1 MKLSANAREQA
12 DMLEEV
18 IHEILE
24 PSRRSFLRKGM
35 LAAAA
40 IAALPTIGALTTSC
54 SDDSGTNPTV
64 DPNQQDITILT
75 NSYLIEKLAVNTYN
89 VAAGT
94 GLLSGAFLEVAG
106 SFINDHTGHA
116 GTFRDVIVGELKGAA
131 PTDPMVSE
139 NFVTGMMRNGK
150 REFMI
155 QPVFGNL
162 TSAEGI
168 VKYALAL
175 ELTAAKEYFESATS
189 ATANIRLTNKKA
201 LEAVQDIG
209 PVEAEH
215 AAVFRAALKLLL
227 NTATDADA
235 GANIGR
241 SVSPHSTLSAE
252 MPRP

>member
-1 MKLSANAREQA
+1 MKLSRNAHEQA

-18 IHEILE
+18 LHEILE
-24 PSRRSFLRKGM
+24 PSRRNFLRKGM

-40 IAALPTIGALTTSC
+40 VAALPTIGGLATSC
-54 SDDSGTNPTV
+54 SSDSTVAPGT
-64 DPNQQDITILT
+64 DPNAQDITILT
-75 NSYLIEKLAVNTYN
+75 NSYLIEKLAINTYN

-94 GLLSGAFLEVAG
+94 GLLTGAFLEVAS
-106 SFINDHTGHA
+106 SFIGDHTGHA
-116 GTFRDVIVGELKGAA
+116 ATFRDVIMSELKGSA
-131 PTDPMVSE
+131 PADPLASE

-150 REFMI
+150 TEFKI
-155 QPVFGNL
+155 TPSFGNL
-162 TSAEGI
+162 SSAEGI

-189 ATANIRLTNKKA
+189 ANASIRLTNKRA
-201 LEAVQDIG
+201 LEAVADIG

-227 NTATDADA
+227 STDTDRDA
-235 GANIGR
+235 GADVGR
-241 SVSPHSTLSAE
+241 SISPFATLSAE